1 MKKITSFLMMLLLC
15 CTSVFAQGATEYVD
29 KLIRIGTVQTEM
41 VPGKWYFLHTPR
53 NQHQDV
59 TAEDYAIDGVIQATG
74 GLVYDNTSNVSV
86 STTAVIDDLTAKEG
100 VSSNDYLNML
110 VRFVAVD
117 GEEGAYNI
125 QFGNGK
131 WIAGRPNDATCTN
144 NQYIAGEAGKYNF
157 YLPTI
162 DSIPNSKGRFGW
174 NEYNMRQIVDNNGA
188 GATVVYWSNGELTQ
202 EAKGWT
208 TEDEIAGNN
217 VWEIF
222 DVKVVGDVDKWQ
234 EMFDNL
240 LDDYS
245 TITSQGDGTI
255 IDQLI
260 AGENVGNA
268 FGNYRPEDVEAFLA
282 LHTQVEELMM
292 LAEMEGLDAIKYEY
306 PTASDLKA
314 FNDRYVDAWD
324 HMIENKVPLAMT
336 GIEPGYY
343 TFSSVMFFYT
353 TKNDT
358 TFYTQEEADEINA
371 ESGYVEGDE
380 GFVAAG
386 DIKPITSTQV
396 PAPKKSLCSKFDAGT
411 NADWAAW
418 GTQEPNAAFLWKVEA
433 VEGKPTE
440 YRMINMWNGKALI
453 SIGQSS
459 NSRLELND
467 TATVCF
473 DWRNDSE
480 EVRYMDGNEERRET
494 VTSFNIRS
502 SNHPENAYNYLH
514 CGGHSAG
521 AGTGSWIVGW
531 SDGGA
536 TRWYMT
542 PVDEATANQWLGES
556 EGPKTLQAMI
566 TKGDSIAAAFP
577 AQLEIAKDIVT
588 TIHWNDSVVV
598 TADQFYSQYTTED
611 NQTIPEGQTVY
622 DFLLDGKQSTYWH
635 SRWED
640 GSVGPNVHY
649 LQINAAE
656 TLEGMYAVK
665 LQRRPVYGD
674 HITKLSVVGYA
685 YEPTDETNFEDGVY
699 LGELNLP
706 LGSNDE
712 TVVSKAFDAS
722 GMKYLRFYSVETKAA
737 GSGGANRGYWH
748 AAGFNVFKASEAPRY
763 ETTQYVARKTEA
775 EVLAEAVAVWN
786 ERGYTNEDVALL
798 EDEDFQQAYANLVAA
813 AEAWGAV
820 YVDPAALRSAIADAP
835 ADELFVIG
843 NNPGQWKE
851 GTATP
856 AAAVAA
862 AIAYN
867 ASGAYTPAQSE
878 AHIAAILNAQI
889 ATFESANK
897 VETGKWYR
905 FNFATEETYEK
916 FGWDKSGAEA
926 VEHEVAGV
934 VTHQALFGKTL
945 AIGEKF
951 TDYVAFVNEYE
962 ENDTIAVNSVE
973 EKEEWFEG
981 DNLCFFEDADFSKGE
996 DLFRFIQATD
1006 SSFMIQNKATG
1017 LFLRAGYP
1025 VQLSAV
1031 PSYFSVHAMGA
1042 GANLIAS
1049 ANVLG
1054 GAEQGYSYLHAERPT
1069 STLTTWGNNSLGSN
1083 SMIFIEEVESVTE
1096 EPSTQYRAKLWPGQV
1111 YAYTYPV
1118 DVTISEGATAYAAGL
1133 AVTGNGST
1141 VVLQPMENTTI
1152 KAGTPFVMIANPAL
1166 AKDQER
1172 AGEYISSADRLKQ
1185 IATEILAE
1193 NGQYGLNEK
1202 ALANVRLNDE
1212 YAIVTMNHGMTV
1224 NTNVDANYSLRGTME
1239 QTSVV
1244 AGKAILPNENG
1255 FGHTIVNKPVA
1266 AYGAWIASDF
1276 DPETEEVFA
1285 NISIMIGEI
1294 GDSIVTPETPD
1305 EEDELPVGAALIR
1318 DASQLSS
1325 PFTCSSDGA
1334 LECLIDKDPNTYW
1347 HSDWTG
1353 GPVEGGHYLQVELAE
1368 PVTGTFSLYMKR
1380 RLTSEDHP
1388 SQVRITG
1395 SETEDFTSQTLDITV
1410 DMPNAISGAESNSE
1424 EWMIS
1429 IPTRFLRIEATD
1441 CASVNYGFRGYWHAA
1456 ELQIYKTSNNSS
1468 WTTVIEE
1475 RIAALADY
1483 PGMQAE
1489 LQGAYDKYSALP
1501 EDSITVSMMAEVN
1514 GVYTRIMS
1522 AIDSYEKLP
1531 SLIALADSVLD
1542 TKTDAELLAA
1552 CEDAKKINAQSSTS
1566 EQILTAY
1573 SMLSDALAPYLK
1585 LSIPMEQWNFTE
1597 WYDAENGLY
1606 YNLDTQ
1612 HGLARACLKLSGEHQ
1627 SLTNVDVPESIIYNN
1642 EKYYVVAL
1650 GDGWTYS
1657 GSNQMLETL
1666 VLPSSIKHIYNS
1678 ALGGMEKLQNIIIGA
1693 TTAPSNEWPAIEF
1706 NRLKVTIPDGSLDSY
1721 RLAATWS
1728 EALLVQQTPVEISLA
1743 LSAPGELRYKILEQ
1757 VGHLHEVNKLTIT
1770 SGNLNVTDWNALTV
1784 MNNLVEL
1791 DIEACA
1797 NTFIPENQFIG
1808 SRLETIKLPA
1818 GLKEIKHDAFANS
1831 FRLTSVVIPDS
1842 VTYIDGSAFH
1852 LCTSLKDVALNEG
1865 LTEIGYGAFYMCDIT
1880 SLTIPS
1886 TVKRINNDAFAYN
1899 YRLKELNL
1907 NEGLECIM
1915 HNAFNECDSLTEVVL
1930 PSTLTICYIPF
1941 ANCDNLTSLTSNALI
1956 PAGTDNNSPVSGA
1969 NMANV
1974 VLKVPVWSL
1983 DEYKFAPGWSQI
1995 PQIVASEY
2003 QPENIV
2009 ISKDFTLRI
2018 KESEVDASYR
2028 PNVALKWSD
2037 VSSYDNQGRWYYE
2050 RGNLTV
2056 APGAMLN
2063 ANSFSM
2069 FYSPLGQYYDNP
2081 DNWDG
2086 QREYNTNSLL
2096 VQGSMRADNVTITLM
2111 NQNSAW
2117 QFISFPFDVRMSDIV
2132 PLDPNT
2138 FWVIREY
2145 SGAER
2150 ANGNMEATWAD
2161 LDANDVLKAGK
2172 GYIMHCYSENG
2183 EPVMFQVKADRT
2195 SVTRQNIFTSSD
2207 NEVMLEEHI
2216 SEFEHNSSW
2225 NLIGNPYPCY
2235 YDIRRTDFTAPV
2247 TVWDS
2252 YHRNYVAYSPLDDDY
2267 VLYPG
2272 EAFFV
2277 QRPVEQESIVFY
2289 ADGRQTDRYAREMA
2303 NARKSAIAGRK
2314 VYNIVLKGVKTA
2326 DRTRVVLNEKA
2337 SMAYEMNCD
2346 ASKFDAMSSD
2356 ASQIF
2361 TVAGNARMAINER
2374 PMGSGIVELGVVIAS
2389 EGVYTIALKQA
2400 GEKKVL
2406 LEDRK
2411 LGVCTVL
2418 SADNEYTFSAVPG
2431 EAKGRFFLN
2440 FDESA
2445 TGIDGIGAGQTDKE
2459 PAYNTAGVRVEDG
2472 QKGLVIKEGKKI
2484 VNK

>member
-1 MKKITSFLMMLLLC
+1 M
-15 CTSVFAQGATEYVD
+15 
-29 KLIRIGTVQTEM
+29 IRIGTVQTEM

-53 NQHQDV
+53 NQHQNV
-59 TAEDYAIDGVIQATG
+59 TAEGYAIDGVIQATG

-86 STTAVIDDLTAKEG
+86 STTTVIDDLTAEEG
-100 VSSNDYLNML
+100 VSSNDYLKMM

-125 QFGNGK
+125 QFGTGR

-157 YLPTI
+157 YLPAI
-162 DSIPNSKGRFGW
+162 NGAHNSKGRFAW
-174 NEYNMRQIVDNNGA
+174 NAYNMQDIVDNNGA
-188 GATVVYWSNGELTQ
+188 GATVVFWAEGEVTA
-202 EAKGWT
+202 ENEGWT
-208 TEDEIAGNN
+208 TEEDIAGNKI
-217 VWEIF
+217 WEIF
-222 DVKVVGDVDKWQ
+222 DVVVLGDVDKWS
-234 EMFDNL
+234 EAFDDLINDY
-240 LDDYS
+240 DDIV
-245 TITSQGDGTI
+245 TQGDGTI

-260 AGENVGNA
+260 AGENVGNKP
-268 FGNYRPEDVEAFLA
+268 GNYRPEDVEAFLA
-282 LHTQVEELMM
+282 LHAQVEELLF
-292 LAEMEGLDAIKYEY
+292 LAESEGMEAIQNEY
-306 PTASDLKA
+306 STASDLKA
-314 FNDRYVDAWD
+314 FNDRYVAAWN
-324 HMIENKVPLAMT
+324 HLIENKVSLAMT

-353 TKNDT
+353 NKKDT
-358 TFYTQEEADEINA
+358 TFYTQEEANEINA
-371 ESGYVEGDE
+371 ENGVVDGDE
-380 GFVAAG
+380 GYVAAG
-386 DIKPITSTQV
+386 DVKEITSTQV
-396 PAPKKSLCSKFDAGT
+396 PAPKKSLYSAPAQGSDGEMG
-411 NADWAAW
+411 DWLAW
-418 GTQEPNAAFLWKVEA
+418 GPQQPQAEYLWKIEA
-433 VEGKPTE
+433 VEGRPTE
-440 YRMINMWNGKALI
+440 YRMTNVANGKTHI
-453 SIGQSS
+453 SIGREA
-459 NSRLELND
+459 NSKLALND

-473 DWRNDSE
+473 DWRNDNE
-480 EVRYMDGNEERRET
+480 TVRYADAEGRE
-494 VTSFNIRS
+494 VEKKVVSFNIRS
-502 SNHPENAYNYLH
+502 SSQPENNYYYLH
-514 CGGHSAG
+514 CRSHSNG

-531 SDGGA
+531 CDGGA

-542 PVDEATANQWLGES
+542 PVDEATVDEWTN
-556 EGPKTLQAMI
+556 GPEAQIRAKVQ
-566 TKGDSIAAAFP
+566 KGDSIAAAFP
-577 AQLEIAKDIVT
+577 DQLEIAKDLFANMDTSRNVANINTFSSPYHCPAEGSMEQLFDGIYNSTNNFWHSNWQSGNDYAYSSTNGTNYFVVEDVDA
-588 TIHWNDSVVV
+588 TINGGLAVMVARRPITNDHLTQLTVYG
-598 TADQFYSQYTTED
+598 TNDEYSPEDDLANIKEGGEDLYTWTELGVL
-611 NQTIPEGQTVY
+611 NTPYGNGAEYISSNAIAFEGQY
-622 DFLLDGKQSTYWH
+622 
-635 SRWED
+635 
-640 GSVGPNVHY
+640 
-649 LQINAAE
+649 
-656 TLEGMYAVK
+656 
-665 LQRRPVYGD
+665 
-674 HITKLSVVGYA
+674 
-685 YEPTDETNFEDGVY
+685 
-699 LGELNLP
+699 
-706 LGSNDE
+706 
-712 TVVSKAFDAS
+712 
-722 GMKYLRFYSVETKAA
+722 RFYKFVATGTTNS
-737 GSGGANRGYWH
+737 RGYFH
-748 AAGFNVFKASEAPRY
+748 MGEFALYPAKTSKRY
-763 ETTQYVARKTEA
+763 ETTQYDVRKAEA
-775 EVLAEAVAVWN
+775 DALAEAVAVWN
-786 ERGYTNEDVALL
+786 ERGYTEDNTELL
-798 EDEDFQQAYANLVAA
+798 ADEEFLQAYDNIVAA
-813 AEAWGAV
+813 GEAWGKV
-820 YVDPAALRSAIADAP
+820 FVDPTPLREAIAAAP
-835 ADELFVIG
+835 AEKMFVFG
-843 NNPGQWKE
+843 NNPGQWKA

-856 AAAVAA
+856 ATAVAA
-862 AIAYN
+862 AEAYN
-867 ASGAYTPAQSE
+867 MSGVYTPAESE
-878 AHIAAILNAQI
+878 AHIAALANAEADI
-889 ATFESANK
+889 FASANK

-905 FNFATEETYEK
+905 FKFATEEMFENY
-916 FGWDKSGAEA
+916 GWDKNGSKAA
-926 VEHEVAGV
+926 INSAGIE
-934 VTHQALFGKTL
+934 TAPSLWGKTV
-945 AIGEKF
+945 AVGKSVTSYIPYETEEGE
-951 TDYVAFVNEYE
+951 A
-962 ENDTIAVNSVE
+962 DTATVRTVE
-973 EKEEWFEG
+973 VTKEWYEG
-981 DNLCFFEDADFSKGE
+981 DNLCFFENVEFANGE

-1006 SSFMIQNKATG
+1006 TSYMIQNKATG
-1017 LFLRAGYP
+1017 LFIQAGHP
-1025 VQLSAV
+1025 VKLSAI
-1031 PSYFSVHAMGA
+1031 PSYFTIEAIGA
-1042 GANLIAS
+1042 GATLI
-1049 ANVLG
+1049 
-1054 GAEQGYSYLHAERPT
+1054 GYTDVMGNADNHRYLHGERP
-1069 STLTTWGNNSLGSN
+1069 SGLLTKWHANTLGSN
-1083 SMIFIEEVESVTE
+1083 SMMFIEEAETVTE
-1096 EPSTQYRAKLWPGQV
+1096 EPSTEYRTKLWPGQV

-1118 DVTISEGATAYAAGL
+1118 DVTISDGATAYAAGL
-1133 AVTGNGST
+1133 AVTGNRST
-1141 VVLQPMENTTI
+1141 VVLQPMENATI

-1185 IATEILAE
+1185 IAAEILAE
-1193 NGQYGLNEK
+1193 NGQYGRNEQ
-1202 ALANVRLNDE
+1202 ALAKVRLNDE

-1239 QTSVV
+1239 HTMVE
-1244 AGKAILPNENG
+1244 AGQAILPNENG
-1255 FGHTIVNKPVA
+1255 FGHTIVNKSIA
-1266 AYGAWIASDF
+1266 AYVAWIASDF
-1276 DPETEEVFA
+1276 DPESEEVLG

-1294 GDSIVTPETPD
+1294 GDSIVTPDTPD
-1305 EEDELPVGAALIR
+1305 DEEELPVGVALIT

-1353 GPVEGGHYLQVELAE
+1353 GVVEGGHYLQVELAE

-1380 RLTSEDHP
+1380 RLATEDHP
-1388 SQVRITG
+1388 SRVRITG
-1395 SETEDFTSQTLDITV
+1395 SETADFTSETLDITV

-1441 CASVNYGFRGYWHAA
+1441 CAGVNYEFRGYWHAA

-1501 EDSITVSMMAEVN
+1501 EDSITVSMMTEVN

-1531 SLIALADSVLD
+1531 SLIALADSVLE

-1573 SMLSDALAPYLK
+1573 STLSDALAPYLK

-1627 SLTNVDVPESIIYNN
+1627 SLTNVDVPESFIYNN
-1642 EKYYVVAL
+1642 EKYCVVAL

-1678 ALGGMEKLQNIIIGA
+1678 ALGGMEKLQNIIIAA
-1693 TTAPSNEWPAIEF
+1693 TTAPSMDGWQGIEF
-1706 NRLKVTIPDGSLDSY
+1706 NRLKVTIPNGSINSY
-1721 RLAATWS
+1721 SLSPNWS
-1728 EALLVQQTPVEISLA
+1728 SALLVQETPVEISLA
-1743 LSAPGELRYKILEQ
+1743 LSAPGELRYQILDH
-1757 VGHLHEVNKLTIT
+1757 VDYLKEVNKLAIT
-1770 SGNLNVTDWNALTV
+1770 SGTLNTTDWNALSA
-1784 MNNLVEL
+1784 MPNLMEL
-1791 DIEACA
+1791 DIEACG
-1797 NTFIPENQFIG
+1797 NTNIPGGQFRG
-1808 SRLETIKLPA
+1808 SHLEVVKLPA
-1818 GLKEIKHDAFANS
+1818 GLKQINYGAFANS
-1831 FRLTSVVIPDS
+1831 HRLAS
-1842 VTYIDGSAFH
+1842 VTIPEGVTFIDGEAFQ
-1852 LCTSLKDVALNEG
+1852 LCSSLKDVVLNEG
-1865 LTEIGYGAFYMCDIT
+1865 LTEIGYSAFHMCDIT
-1880 SLTIPS
+1880 SLTMPS
-1886 TVKRINNDAFAYN
+1886 TLKRINNDAFAYN

-1907 NEGLECIM
+1907 NEGLESIM
-1915 HNAFNECDSLTEVVL
+1915 HNAFNECDSLKEVVL

-1941 ANCDNLTSLTSNALI
+1941 AYCDNLTSLTSNALI
-1956 PAGTDNNSPVSGA
+1956 PAGTDNNCPVSGS

-1974 VLKVPVWSL
+1974 VLKVPAWSL
-1983 DEYKFAPGWSQI
+1983 DEYKFAPGWSEI
-1995 PQIVASEY
+1995 PQIVASDY

-2018 KESEVDASYR
+2018 KESEVDANYR
-2028 PNVALKWSD
+2028 PNVALKWSN
-2037 VSSYDNQGRWYYE
+2037 VWSYDNQENGYYE
-2050 RGNLTV
+2050 RGNLTI

-2081 DNWDG
+2081 NNWDG

-2096 VQGSMRADNVTITLM
+2096 VEGSMRADDVTITLM
-2111 NQNSAW
+2111 NRNSAW
-2117 QFISFPFDVRMSDIV
+2117 QFISFPFDVRMSDMV
-2132 PLDPNT
+2132 PVDPNT
-2138 FWVIREY
+2138 YWVVREY

-2150 ANGNMEATWAD
+2150 ANGNMEETWTD
-2161 LDANDVLKAGK
+2161 LDADDVLKAGK
-2172 GYIMHCYSENG
+2172 GYIMHCYSEEG

-2195 SVTRQNIFTSSD
+2195 SMTRQNIFISSD
-2207 NEVMLEEHI
+2207 NEVMLEEHVA
-2216 SEFEHNSSW
+2216 EFEHNSSW

-2235 YDIRRTDFTAPV
+2235 YDIRCTDFSAPV

-2252 YHRNYVAYSPLDDDY
+2252 YYQNYVAKSPLDDDY
-2267 VLYPG
+2267 ILYPG

-2289 ADGRQTDRYAREMA
+2289 AEGRQTDRYAREMT
-2303 NARKSAIAGRK
+2303 NARKSATTDRK
-2314 VYNIVLKGVKTA
+2314 VYNIVLKGEKTA

-2346 ASKFDAMSSD
+2346 ASKFDAMSRD

-2400 GEKKVL
+2400 GEKKVV

-2445 TGIDGIGAGQTDKE
+2445 TGIDGISAGQTNKE
-2459 PAYNTAGVRVEDG
+2459 PAYNTTGVRVEDG